1 MEFITDIE
9 ELRKL
14 RGMTKRELSRLADI
28 TPEYYSKIVHSGADL
43 SATLL
48 LKLISE
54 VGGQLIFTIDRSKY
68 DILAK
73 K

>member
-1 MEFITDIE
+1 MEFIADIE

-14 RGMTKRELSRLADI
+14 KRMTKREIASIVDI

-43 SATLL
+43 SASLL
-48 LKLISE
+48 FKLVQA
-54 VGGQLIFTIDRSKY
+54 VGGKLFFTLDRSKY